1 MKYAMLQLNKETHVL
16 LKSYCEEHGF
26 KMSSLVDKL
35 IKKHIG
41 ISNSDMNVLRADKIK
56 KQSY

>member
-1 MKYAMLQLNKETHVL
+1 MLQLNKETHAL

-41 ISNSDMNVLRADKIK
+41 ISNSDMNVLRADKVK
-56 KQSY
+56 TKSY

>member
-1 MKYAMLQLNKETHVL
+1 MLQLNKETHIL

-41 ISNSDMNVLRADKIK
+41 ISNPDMNTLRADKIR